1 MYHSTMESSAGVTE
15 TEPAAPILARSG
27 PTPLHVQIADHF
39 RRQIYGMFWPPNFQ
53 LPSEAH
59 LAEQL
64 GVARGTIRRALQVL
78 IAEGILIQAHGRGT
92 FVADRGGMHDSQR
105 SPVFS
110 GTIISNGE
118 QLDRSGI
125 EYHDSLL
132 EFTIVRAGTAEPDDA
147 DAFGSSD
154 RLHFKRLRSLR
165 EGPNSIIATD
175 VMLSL
180 IPGIASI
187 EPAELV
193 QGSFHT
199 LLRTKFSVNFSYAE
213 RVYSAQAA
221 DERMAELLN
230 VPTGTPLLVHDQ
242 YSYDSLS
249 RCVERS
255 RAWTRTD
262 RHLQTIIVKGLS

>member
-1 MYHSTMESSAGVTE
+1 MALRDSRI
-15 TEPAAPILARSG
+15 EPQSGAPVLERSG

-53 LPSEAH
+53 LASEAH

-78 IAEGILIQAHGRGT
+78 IAEGILTQAHGRGT
-92 FVADRGGMHDSQR
+92 FVADVGDMHDAER
-105 SPVFS
+105 SPVLS

-118 QLDRSGI
+118 QLSRAGI
-125 EYHDSLL
+125 EFHDTLL
-132 EFTIVRAGTAEPDDA
+132 EYTINHASKPDSGNSA
-147 DAFGSSD
+147 AFGSSD
-154 RLHFKRLRSLR
+154 HLHFKRLRSLR

-193 QGSFHT
+193 KGAFHT
-199 LLRTKFSVNFSYAE
+199 LLRKRFSISFSYAE

-221 DERMAELLN
+221 DETMAELLL
-230 VPTGTPLLVHDQ
+230 VPKGTPLLVHDQ

-262 RHLQTIIVKGLS
+262 RHLQTIIVKGFS

>member
-1 MYHSTMESSAGVTE
+1 MASPEAGTHPTPPVLE
-15 TEPAAPILARSG
+15 RSG

-53 LPSEAH
+53 LASEAH

-78 IAEGILIQAHGRGT
+78 IAEGILTQAHGRGT
-92 FVADRGGMHDSQR
+92 FVADVGGMHDSQR

-118 QLDRSGI
+118 QLERAGI

-132 EFTIVRAGTAEPDDA
+132 EYTINHTNASDHGNATAFDA
-147 DAFGSSD
+147 SD
-154 RLHFKRLRSLR
+154 LLHFERLRSLR
-165 EGPNSIIATD
+165 EGPNSIISTD

-180 IPGIASI
+180 IPGIASV

-199 LLRTKFSVNFSYAE
+199 LLRKRFSISFSYAE

-221 DERMAELLN
+221 DEKMAELLN
-230 VPTGTPLLVHDQ
+230 VPQGTPLLVHDQ

-262 RHLQTIIVKGLS
+262 RHLQTIILKGFS